1 MKYKQFE
8 IWLADLNPRFGTES
22 GKTRP
27 ILIVQSDL
35 LNKTHPSTIICPIT
49 SNVKKGVEVLRVNI
63 NKNIGGLKKES
74 SIMIDQVRSIDNKRF
89 VKKLGNL
96 PNNLREKV
104 IENLKIVMDL

>member
-8 IWLADLNPRFGTES
+8 IWLADLNPRFGTEA

-35 LNKTHPSTIICPIT
+35 LNKNHPSTIICPIT
-49 SNVKKGVEVLRVNI
+49 TNVKKGVQILRVNI
-63 NKNIGGLKKES
+63 TKDTGGLKKES

-89 VKKLGNL
+89 VKKIGDL
-96 PNNLREKV
+96 PNNLRQKV
-104 IENLKIVMDL
+104 LENLKIVMDL